1 MNECPP
7 MVCSMRPQTPR
18 LRINSESI
26 DGGPPSNQTQTTT
39 SSSISSTASLFDT
52 SPITNFNSNS
62 NSIIRIEPTGDISVV

>member
-1 MNECPP
+1 MNECP

-39 SSSISSTASLFDT
+39 SSSISSTGSLFDS
-52 SPITNFNSNS
+52 SPTTNFSNC
-62 NSIIRIEPTGDISVV
+62 ILRIEPTGDISVV